1 MILLVIFFMLCS
13 LEFSYKLDGKE
24 EILLKIIN
32 KNHM

>member
-1 MILLVIFFMLCS
+1 MILLVIFFMLCF